1 MTDKKTANKIL
12 SEIKKAKKI
21 LLALHVSPDPD
32 GAASVLALDLVLQK
46 MGKETKLISYSQIP
60 FEIACLPGIEK
71 IKVVDFTKENLADFD
86 LFIAL
91 DSAQARMVTRSP
103 WPEKFPPN
111 FKIINIDHHVS
122 GEKFGDINLVEIVSS
137 TAEVLYDLF
146 LAWGIKIGKEVA
158 YLLFWGIFADTGCFQ
173 YPSTTPKVL
182 RTAADLLE
190 NGGSL
195 NDCVLLDFRSYN
207 FKTLKYWGRIL
218 ANMQMDESGL
228 FIWSKITRAENE
240 ELGVNP
246 TEIMSAATLFAPIVF
261 GTKFGIIL
269 HEEKENLVRGSLR
282 SRVEDFD
289 VSKIAEAFSGGGHQ
303 RAAGFS
309 LAIPMA
315 EAEKKVL
322 AVARKLVAR
331 Q

>member
-1 MTDKKTANKIL
+1 MITPKITDKIL

-32 GAASVLALDLVLQK
+32 GASSVLALDLVLKK
-46 MGKETKLISYSQIP
+46 MGKKTKLISYSQIP
-60 FEIACLPGIEK
+60 FEISGLPGIEK
-71 IKVVDFTKENLADFD
+71 IKMADFAKENLADFD
-86 LFIAL
+86 LFISL
-91 DSAQARMVTRSP
+91 DSAQSRMVTRSP
-103 WPEKFPPN
+103 WPEKFPPK

-122 GEKFGDINLVEIVSS
+122 GQKFGDINLVEVISS

-146 LAWGIKIGKEVA
+146 QAWRVKIDKEVA

-173 YPSTTPKVL
+173 YPSTSPKTL
-182 RTAADLLE
+182 RIAADLLE
-190 NGGSL
+190 KGGSL

-269 HEEKENLVRGSLR
+269 HEEGENLIRGSLR
-282 SRVEDFD
+282 SRAEDFD
-289 VSKIAEAFSGGGHQ
+289 VSKIATEFGGGGHQ

-309 LAIPMA
+309 LALPMA

-322 AVARKLVAR
+322 EVARKLVVK
-331 Q
+331 